1 MNAFDLLVLIALL
14 ITTYGGFKN
23 GFIQTVFKNIGYI
36 AGGVAGVAI
45 AVEVMSTW
53 SNNLVKAAGAII
65 LILLLATVGE
75 FTLGKIGLG
84 FRKVLFISP
93 LKFLDSLLGAA
104 LATLR
109 TVFTTYLIAAILI
122 ATHWSI
128 VDKHIAGSQFYT
140 YTDSRVPKVVTELKN
155 YGDKLFKQINRSSHS
170 PICKPSAAI

>member
-1 MNAFDLLVLIALL
+1 LKVFDLLVLLALL
-14 ITTYGGFKN
+14 ITAYGGFKN
-23 GFIQTVFKNIGYI
+23 GFIQTVLKTIGYI

-53 SNNLVKAAGAII
+53 SSNLAKAAGAII

-75 FTLGKIGLG
+75 FVLGKVGLG

-109 TVFTTYLIAAILI
+109 TVFITYLIAVILI
-122 ATHWSI
+122 ATPWTI
-128 VDKHIAGSQFYT
+128 GDRYIASSQFYT
-140 YTDSRVPKVVTELKN
+140 YTDSHVPKVVTELKT
-155 YGDKLFKQINRSSHS
+155 YGDKLFKQIN
-170 PICKPSAAI
+170 